1 MAGNIKLER
10 I

>member
-1 MAGNIKLER
+1 MAGNIY

>member
-1 MAGNIKLER
+1 MAGNI